1 MMEAILGPLPSRF
14 ARDSRK
20 TKYFWHGKLDWGS
33 DSPDG
38 KYVREHCRR
47 LKVSRVTKPTRRER
61 ERSIYVNFSIT
72 KYQQQYEVLINLCSP
87 EKVCV
92 LCTVRTW
99 YSQCSTYHKGVSSQA
114 LEGRKQIDHKCT
126 YFDRSPSHPLALY
139 RLTKNHFRWPI
150 VSGGYHCA
158 VVLIINFVADPKSMS
173 RMFCALDHTDILLLQ
188 RQETQGTMS
197 WLHKQQNILL
207 HRHKAHNF

>member
-1 MMEAILGPLPSRF
+1 MFVFRCVPCEPIGSRCF
-14 ARDSRK
+14 AECLSIVMDS
-20 TKYFWHGKLDWGS
+20 WVLCW
-33 DSPDG
+33 
-38 KYVREHCRR
+38 
-47 LKVSRVTKPTRRER
+47 
-61 ERSIYVNFSIT
+61 RSIYVNFSIT

-126 YFDRSPSHPLALY
+126 YFDRSPSHPLALW
-139 RLTKNHFRWPI
+139 LTKNHFRWPI

-158 VVLIINFVADPKSMS
+158 VVLIIKCCWSKVDEPNV
-173 RMFCALDHTDILLLQ
+173 CALDHTDILLLQ
-188 RQETQGTMS
+188 RQETQGTMTM
-197 WLHKQQNILL
+197 HKQQNTLL
-207 HRHKAHNF
+207 HK